1 MDFFST
7 QNILVHIPIGAGG
20 YDLSWIEAV
29 GTLAGLLCIWLASL
43 EKISNYA
50 FGLINV
56 TLFAII
62 FFQIQL
68 YASLLLQLFFFA
80 ANIYGWYAWSRQN
93 SQQEAE
99 LQIRWLPL
107 PKAIAWFAACVVAI
121 GFMTVFIDPVF
132 AFLTR
137 VAVSVMSGLGL
148 NVTMPELQ
156 PDAFPFWDSCM
167 MVLSIAA
174 MILMTRKYVE
184 NWLLWVVINVI
195 SVVIFARQGVYAMSL
210 EYMLLTVIALNGSR
224 MWINSARERGSPPH
238 SPRMKS
244 VSVARARFPVNGDGR
259 VSGRTAPRSGDS
271 LARYMAD
278 TPSGWWRAQFRSDA
292 QGSAEYVQ
300 ATHRDRGAE

>member
-107 PKAIAWFAACVVAI
+107 PKAIAWFVACVVAI
-121 GFMTVFIDPVF
+121 GFMTVYINPVF

-137 VAVSVMSGLGL
+137 VAVSAMSGIGL
-148 NVTMPELQ
+148 SVTMPELQ

-184 NWLLWVVINVI
+184 NWLLWVIINVI
-195 SVVIFARQGVYAMSL
+195 SVAIFALQGIYAMSL
-210 EYMLLTVIALNGSR
+210 EYLLLTFIALNGSR
-224 MWINSARERGSPPH
+224 MWINSARERGS
-238 SPRMKS
+238 
-244 VSVARARFPVNGDGR
+244 RAL
-259 VSGRTAPRSGDS
+259 SS
-271 LARYMAD
+271 
-278 TPSGWWRAQFRSDA
+278 
-292 QGSAEYVQ
+292 
-300 ATHRDRGAE
+300 

>member
-137 VAVSVMSGLGL
+137 VAASVMSGLGL

-224 MWINSARERGSPPH
+224 MWINSARERGS
-238 SPRMKS
+238 
-244 VSVARARFPVNGDGR
+244 RALSR
-259 VSGRTAPRSGDS
+259 
-271 LARYMAD
+271 
-278 TPSGWWRAQFRSDA
+278 
-292 QGSAEYVQ
+292 
-300 ATHRDRGAE
+300 

>member
-80 ANIYGWYAWSRQN
+80 ANIYGWYAWSRQTSDN
-93 SQQEAE
+93 QAA
-99 LQIRWLPL
+99 LHIRWLPL
-107 PKAIAWFAACVVAI
+107 PKALAWIVFCVGAI
-121 GFMTVFIDPVF
+121 GLMTIFIDPVF

-137 VAVSVMSGLGL
+137 TAVSVMQAPGM
-148 NVTMPELQ
+148 NVTMPDLQ

-167 MVLSIAA
+167 MVLSIVA

-184 NWLLWVVINVI
+184 NWLLWVIINMI
-195 SVVIFARQGVYAMSL
+195 SVVIFALQGVYAMSL
-210 EYMLLTVIALNGSR
+210 EYLILTFIALNGSR
-224 MWINSARERGSPPH
+224 MWIKSAHERGS
-238 SPRMKS
+238 
-244 VSVARARFPVNGDGR
+244 RAF
-259 VSGRTAPRSGDS
+259 S
-271 LARYMAD
+271 
-278 TPSGWWRAQFRSDA
+278 
-292 QGSAEYVQ
+292 
-300 ATHRDRGAE
+300 